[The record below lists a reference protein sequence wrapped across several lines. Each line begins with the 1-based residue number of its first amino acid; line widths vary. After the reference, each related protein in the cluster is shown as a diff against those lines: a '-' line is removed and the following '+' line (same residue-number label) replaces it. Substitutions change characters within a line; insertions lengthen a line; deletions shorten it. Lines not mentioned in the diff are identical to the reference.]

1 MQIKLK
7 FLVGMALLFCFV
19 NAAYAQSI
27 RITGKVTQKSDGQ
40 SVPGASV
47 ALKGTSQGAVTDVNG
62 RYTLNL
68 PQGGGVIV
76 VSFVGMGSVE
86 RAVTAAGEQNFVLED
101 SNKALDEVV
110 VIGYG
115 TQKATKVSGALSV
128 VKSADIQR
136 QNPVRVEEAIQG
148 RAAGVTVVQGGTPGS
163 NPTIIIRG
171 IPSYSGSDP
180 LVVIDGVQQSL
191 GDLNAVNPIDIESL
205 TILKDAASTAIYGI
219 RGGNGVILVTTKT
232 GKKNMKTELTVN
244 SSYGVQE
251 VPRYMPVLN
260 ATEYG
265 AMVNEGSVI
274 SGGNPVF
281 PDLSVLGTGTNWQ
294 KEIFKVA
301 PLQQHNF
308 GVRGGS
314 ETVSYY
320 LAGGYTSQ
328 SGIVGRSDKSR
339 FDRGNFTA
347 NIDFQVA
354 PKLKFILNTTGV
366 VLHSKGIQENSFNS
380 VIGSALNFDPT
391 VPVLNTTNTVGKYGY
406 SNLILS
412 EIYNPLTK
420 LDNTYNTNTG
430 SKLYG
435 KFEAQYDILKNLKL
449 TSRLGYTKYD
459 DNGKSFTPLVF
470 YGPLNVDN
478 SLNADGST
486 VLDRHNTVNHGK
498 ASNFN
503 YSWET
508 FANYNFK
515 VAQDHNFETV
525 VGFSLSKETNNGA
538 GVSRQDVPFNSWTF
552 ADYRSA
558 TGTNTATNPAAKDG
572 YY

>member
-1 MQIKLK
+1 
-7 FLVGMALLFCFV
+7 
-19 NAAYAQSI
+19 
-27 RITGKVTQKSDGQ
+27 
-40 SVPGASV
+40 
-47 ALKGTSQGAVTDVNG
+47 TSQGAVTDVNG
-62 RYTLNL
+62 RYSLNL

-86 RAVTAAGEQNFVLED
+86 RTINTAGEQNFVLED

-115 TQKATKVSGALSV
+115 TQKAVKVSGALSI

-180 LVVIDGVQQSL
+180 LVVIDGVQQNL

-274 SGGNPVF
+274 SGGNPIF

-328 SGIVGRSDKSR
+328 SGIVGGSDKSR

-391 VPVLNTTNTVGKYGY
+391 VPVLN
-406 SNLILS
+406 
-412 EIYNPLTK
+412 
-420 LDNTYNTNTG
+420 
-430 SKLYG
+430 
-435 KFEAQYDILKNLKL
+435 
-449 TSRLGYTKYD
+449 
-459 DNGKSFTPLVF
+459 
-470 YGPLNVDN
+470 
-478 SLNADGST
+478 
-486 VLDRHNTVNHGK
+486 
-498 ASNFN
+498 
-503 YSWET
+503 
-508 FANYNFK
+508 
-515 VAQDHNFETV
+515 
-525 VGFSLSKETNNGA
+525 
-538 GVSRQDVPFNSWTF
+538 
-552 ADYRSA
+552 
-558 TGTNTATNPAAKDG
+558 
-572 YY
+572 